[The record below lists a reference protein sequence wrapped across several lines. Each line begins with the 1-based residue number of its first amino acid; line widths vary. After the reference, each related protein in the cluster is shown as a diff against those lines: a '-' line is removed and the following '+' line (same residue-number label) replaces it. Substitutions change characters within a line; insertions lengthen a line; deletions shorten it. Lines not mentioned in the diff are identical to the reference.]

1 MSETTKIQRIQQLS
15 FLGFFFTLNGVT
27 GFYGYVVRP
36 NDYSLVGMWIAIMV
50 IGGILGGVKN
60 LMIYKLINNGAFI
73 IILFDI
79 IIILLAFLIPTIPLP
94 RGLSLLLSIFI
105 LVPVYFQFFKKVTL
119 PRLQKVNQ

>member
-15 FLGFFFTLNGVT
+15 FLGFFITLTGVT

-36 NDYSLVGMWIAIMV
+36 NDYQLVGWYIAIMV
-50 IGGILGGVKN
+50 IGGSLGGVKN
-60 LMIYKLINNGAFI
+60 IMIYNLINKGAFI

-105 LVPVYFQFFKKVTL
+105 LVPMYFQFFKKVTL
-119 PRLQKVNQ
+119 PRLQK

>member
-15 FLGFFFTLNGVT
+15 FLGISLALIGVT

-36 NDYSLVGMWIAIMV
+36 NDYSLVGMWIAIMA

-94 RGLSLLLSIFI
+94 RGLSLLLSICI

-119 PRLQKVNQ
+119 PRLQKVN

>member
-15 FLGFFFTLNGVT
+15 LLGFFITLTGVT

-50 IGGILGGVKN
+50 IGGSLGGVKN
-60 LMIYKLINNGAFI
+60 LMIYNFINKGAFI

-119 PRLQKVNQ
+119 PRLQK

>member
-15 FLGFFFTLNGVT
+15 ILGFIFTLNGVT

-36 NDYSLVGMWIAIMV
+36 NDYSLVGMWIAIMA

-60 LMIYKLINNGAFI
+60 LMIYKLINKDAFI

-79 IIILLAFLIPTIPLP
+79 IITLLAFLIPTIPLP

-119 PRLQKVNQ
+119 PRLQK